1 MSSVKSVLMA
11 DRSDYSDE
19 DQDSYEDSAGYASDG
34 SGDDDSMLDAVGAN
48 DGAGPSTSRALE
60 DEPGYKVLEQGA
72 LAKIQVLPAFV
83 HLGTVRFQSFGPSGR
98 SAPPAPLAAPSP
110 GSCLVYGS
118 DRPDTQ

>member
-19 DQDSYEDSAGYASDG
+19 DQDSYDDSAGYASDG
-34 SGDDDSMLDAVGAN
+34 SGDDDSMLDAVDAS

-72 LAKIQVLPAFV
+72 LAKIQVLLLAFV
-83 HLGTVRFQSFGPSGR
+83 HLAWHSPLSVMRHQGPSR
-98 SAPPAPLAAPSP
+98 RKTQRLL
-110 GSCLVYGS
+110 SC
-118 DRPDTQ
+118 